1 MEIKPPTKPGKGAD
15 EKALLA
21 YHSELRRYHRQ
32 LEEWDQRMRAQTVA
46 YKIERLKEI
55 MNGGKMTPTSPKS
68 KIDKINGS
76 PVSYASLVG
85 PECGCSMEAA
95 CDGCDCPE
103 CIQWR
108 KDYKITDTMVEDW
121 NIKDIIQH
129 AKTVFA
135 QKKAESAPAPV
146 TDEMTKFFAQ
156 YEEQM
161 ANPKRDDEQRAHN

>member
-1 MEIKPPTKPGKGAD
+1 MEIKPPAKPGKGAD

-32 LEEWDQRMRAQTVA
+32 LEEWDQRMRAQTTA

-55 MNGGKMTPTSPKS
+55 MNGGKMTPTPPKP
-68 KIDKINGS
+68 KTTLT
-76 PVSYASLVG
+76 VTMVG

-103 CIQWR
+103 CVQWR

-121 NIKDIIQH
+121 NIKDIMQH
-129 AKTVFA
+129 AKAVFA
-135 QKKAESAPAPV
+135 QAKAASAPAPV
-146 TDEMTKFFAQ
+146 TDEVTKFFAQ